1 MECLQVWP
9 IPAEGNEWA
18 NLNDEEDRMA
28 TEAVPRSAT
37 APIPGPRAVADTP
50 PDIRPRAGYELLV
63 GVEKVLALLTEEGR
77 TPNAIALADD
87 LRTAL
92 ARTAALGD
100 SCRVRPHC
108 DGVRL
113 AADLLL
119 RDEVVDAH
127 AILIRMRTELADRQH
142 R

>member
-1 MECLQVWP
+1 VTD
-9 IPAEGNEWA
+9 A
-18 NLNDEEDRMA
+18 
-28 TEAVPRSAT
+28 
-37 APIPGPRAVADTP
+37 P

-63 GVEKVLALLTEEGR
+63 GVEKVLARLADTEG
-77 TPNAIALADD
+77 TPHALGLADD

-100 SCRVRPHC
+100 SCRVRPQC

-127 AILIRMRTELADRQH
+127 AILIRMQAELADRQ
-142 R
+142 RR

>member
-1 MECLQVWP
+1 
-9 IPAEGNEWA
+9 
-18 NLNDEEDRMA
+18 MA
-28 TEAVPRSAT
+28 TDAVPMTAT
-37 APIPGPRAVADTP
+37 RPIPGPRAAADPT

-63 GVEKVLALLTEEGR
+63 GVEKVLARLVEANTAGEVAGEVAAPIGLIG
-77 TPNAIALADD
+77 LADD

-100 SCRVRPHC
+100 SCRVRPQC

-119 RDEVVDAH
+119 AGEVVDAH
-127 AILIRMRTELADRQH
+127 AILIRMGSELADRQ
-142 R
+142 RR

>member
-1 MECLQVWP
+1 
-9 IPAEGNEWA
+9 
-18 NLNDEEDRMA
+18 MA

-37 APIPGPRAVADTP
+37 SPIPGPRVAAPT
-50 PDIRPRAGYELLV
+50 PDIRPRAGHELHT
-63 GVEKVLALLTEEGR
+63 GVEKVLARLTAGTEA
-77 TPNAIALADD
+77 PLNAIGLADD

-100 SCRVRPHC
+100 SCRVRPQC

-119 RDEVVDAH
+119 AGEVVDAH
-127 AILIRMRTELADRQH
+127 AILIRMQGELADRRQ
-142 R
+142 RR

>member
-1 MECLQVWP
+1 
-9 IPAEGNEWA
+9 
-18 NLNDEEDRMA
+18 MA
-28 TEAVPRSAT
+28 TEAVPRTVTRS
-37 APIPGPRAVADTP
+37 IPGPRVTDSP

-63 GVEKVLALLTEEGR
+63 GVEKVLARLTNGES
-77 TPNAIALADD
+77 TPHALGLADD

-100 SCRVRPHC
+100 SCRVRPQC

-119 RDEVVDAH
+119 RDEMVDAH
-127 AILIRMRTELADRQH
+127 AVLTRTRAELVDRQ
-142 R
+142 RG

>member
-1 MECLQVWP
+1 
-9 IPAEGNEWA
+9 
-18 NLNDEEDRMA
+18 MA
-28 TEAVPRSAT
+28 PEAVHMTAT
-37 APIPGPRAVADTP
+37 RPIPGPRAVADPT

-63 GVEKVLALLTEEGR
+63 GVEKAVDRLVEATAAGEVVG
-77 TPNAIALADD
+77 PIGLADD

-100 SCRVRPHC
+100 SCRVRPQC

-119 RDEVVDAH
+119 AGEVVDAH
-127 AILIRMRTELADRQH
+127 AILIRMRSELADRQ
-142 R
+142 RR

>member
-1 MECLQVWP
+1 
-9 IPAEGNEWA
+9 
-18 NLNDEEDRMA
+18 MA
-28 TEAVPRSAT
+28 TEAVPRT
-37 APIPGPRAVADTP
+37 ETRPIPGPRGAAPT

-63 GVEKVLALLTEEGR
+63 GVERVLTRLTDAHGA
-77 TPNAIALADD
+77 PNALSMADD

-100 SCRVRPHC
+100 SCRVRPQC

-119 RDEVVDAH
+119 TAEVVDAH
-127 AILIRMRTELADRQH
+127 AILIRMQSELAARQ
-142 R
+142 RR